1 MHLQNNKKQTP
12 CTSHNPEHSFN
23 SDLVAQ
29 LLGVQNTQTH
39 LWTQVRRSHAATIT
53 YTGCCVGRRPI
64 SLTQGY
70 LTAPRPLKNPAL
82 GLTLI
87 FISLWDTSIKNET
100 TACSV
105 FFGGSL
111 KLAFIQPNAIM
122 PRAWSTAIPG
132 AWAGSDPRGEGRTS
146 ICSVQYHHSRASHS
160 LLVSQL
166 FSKDS
171 ICYL

>member
-1 MHLQNNKKQTP
+1 M
-12 CTSHNPEHSFN
+12 
-23 SDLVAQ
+23 
-29 LLGVQNTQTH
+29 NTGQK
-39 LWTQVRRSHAATIT
+39 VSCCYDNRYA
-53 YTGCCVGRRPI
+53 GCCVGRRPI

-87 FISLWDTSIKNET
+87 FMSLWDISIKNET

-122 PRAWSTAIPG
+122 PGAWSTAIPG
-132 AWAGSDPRGEGRTS
+132 AWVGSDPRGEGRTS
-146 ICSVQYHHSRASHS
+146 ICSVQYHHSRASNS
-160 LLVSQL
+160 LLISQSHSYFL
-166 FSKDS
+166 KTPFA
-171 ICYL
+171 ICNAHCAISFGVES